1 MDSFFDWSLEASFGT
16 LDGILYIT
24 SCLTSHKPGQVMCA
38 ARLME
43 DMLYYVCGHPESSQA
58 ICLDRLLGKD
68 GICLAS

>member
-1 MDSFFDWSLEASFGT
+1 
-16 LDGILYIT
+16 
-24 SCLTSHKPGQVMCA
+24 MCA

-68 GICLAS
+68 GICLASWHYNLEETPFSTELQFPYI